1 MPLSLRFAMP
11 KKTKLDN
18 PENSTPNT
26 TDSEQDLA
34 QFENSLKQLEQLVE
48 TLEKGELS
56 LDQGLKTFEQ
66 GVSLARSCQKT
77 LEQAELRVRTLM
89 SNNEFDH

>member
-1 MPLSLRFAMP
+1 MP
-11 KKTKLDN
+11 KKSAPD
-18 PENSTPNT
+18 ESEASTVEPA
-26 TDSEQDLA
+26 QDLA
-34 QFENSLKQLEQLVE
+34 QFETSLKQLEQLVE

-56 LDQGLKTFEQ
+56 LDQGLKTFET

-89 SNNEFDH
+89 SNNEFER